1 MVNCKTTNDKAM
13 KYDRIITA
21 TTVATTLLFSLLLSA
36 CSNGE
41 NGGPDIPE
49 ARNAQLTIHLASSQ
63 NARPV
68 TKAQQEEKED
78 DSYERKIETCWV
90 VIFDKQGTWKAT
102 ASTTDFTID
111 HSDPN
116 SESTARVE
124 LPEGTYTG
132 YAFANLNNLTQGDA
146 LIQKLESGKQND
158 NTPLTENYLQD
169 QAVSLI
175 EPANFKPTDGKAI
188 PMSSYAQKLEVSETG
203 KNEANIPLFRMLG
216 KVTISV
222 SNQTGSELTLKQ
234 LSMGN
239 FREGAIR
246 LLPYSWGDITLN
258 NLAGKPVHENL
269 APAFPD
275 NNNTNA
281 KTYTHTVNQP
291 DNETKIANTANAT
304 FSFYPF
310 ETGTESNTSGSLNV
324 EIKINNR
331 PASARSTGLS
341 FMRRNDWLNIPIV
354 ISNIES
360 VIRFKNTRMPVGG
373 LPYEIVYGETDGIQF
388 LVDAVN
394 EIVPGYAGPVD
405 IEVEVKSI
413 TGISGLTILASD
425 ASGESTL
432 RSSAALTDNEDK
444 LLIDKDKGTPL
455 STGTTESPTTF
466 PVTIPNP
473 DQPTIARFQIWTQE
487 LSQQSEATIRLNLV
501 AEYGDTDPKK
511 RIEIPYIIRIQNY
524 KTTTT
529 RTTQKGGNS

>member
-1 MVNCKTTNDKAM
+1 M
-13 KYDRIITA
+13 
-21 TTVATTLLFSLLLSA
+21 
-36 CSNGE
+36 
-41 NGGPDIPE
+41 
-49 ARNAQLTIHLASSQ
+49 
-63 NARPV
+63 
-68 TKAQQEEKED
+68 
-78 DSYERKIETCWV
+78 
-90 VIFDKQGTWKAT
+90 
-102 ASTTDFTID
+102 
-111 HSDPN
+111 
-116 SESTARVE
+116 
-124 LPEGTYTG
+124 
-132 YAFANLNNLTQGDA
+132 
-146 LIQKLESGKQND
+146 
-158 NTPLTENYLQD
+158 
-169 QAVSLI
+169 
-175 EPANFKPTDGKAI
+175 
-188 PMSSYAQKLEVSETG
+188 
-203 KNEANIPLFRMLG
+203 
-216 KVTISV
+216 
-222 SNQTGSELTLKQ
+222 
-234 LSMGN
+234 
-239 FREGAIR
+239 
-246 LLPYSWGDITLN
+246 
-258 NLAGKPVHENL
+258 
-269 APAFPD
+269 APKFPD

-291 DNETKIANTANAT
+291 DGGTKIANTANAT

-324 EIKINNR
+324 EIQINNR

-373 LPYEIVYGETDGIQF
+373 LPYEIVYGKTDGIQF